1 MATDPTTA
9 YINYLLAEKCF
20 LECKCDEMSQLIQTT
35 QSNVDYL
42 NTFIHSTFDL
52 SSGTPNCVH
61 VVTYDACGNTL
72 SCLNSDGLGGFTS
85 CDSDMN
91 GEFLPCVLPPMSRDL
106 DKKKPPKKRGLYDY
120 YNPYYPYYKSYYD
133 PYYRPNYDPYYR
145 PYPYPYTY
153 Y

>member
-106 DKKKPPKKRGLYDY
+106 DKKKPPKKRGLCDY
-120 YNPYYPYYKSYYD
+120 YNPYYPYYPYYKSYYD
-133 PYYRPNYDPYYR
+133 PYYRP
-145 PYPYPYTY
+145 YPYTY
-153 Y
+153 TYY